1 MSFTQLN
8 PSDFVISNDSITAPA
23 WSSNVPTLTTF
34 YTASVIP
41 TTTVSAGAYYLNVYQ
56 STVGSN
62 GSSVQFAIAYGNSKG
77 SGSILLNNLVP
88 GVSPSLTTYN
98 QYATL
103 VYGPEISGSQG
114 FNFGGACTNALDIVA
129 LNIDRNRY
137 KQSLMPGTFNLSL
150 SSSVAGGGIITLTD
164 NSNDVNVVNYL
175 DCGRVFNL
183 VSGSYGR
190 AVSVTP
196 PGGIAPGYTAS
207 GSYGF
212 FLPDIGTIILNPSA
226 LALSPTLGGI
236 SLNLDRTTNYGTT
249 TPAASAS
256 YTNTNNTLI
265 FQAISASGVTPYKTS
280 NPGFQLNSQETVS
293 SDYVFVRIGNADYN
307 YSTNP
312 TFTSGSS
319 GAVLYQ
325 TMIYS
330 PQTFPTTV
338 GLYNNNSELLAV
350 AKLSQALTKDFTK
363 EALIRV
369 KLDW

>member
-8 PSDFVISNDSITAPA
+8 PSDFVVSSDSITAPA

-41 TTTVSAGAYYLNVYQ
+41 TTTISAGAYYLNVYQ
-56 STVGSN
+56 SPVGSN
-62 GSSVQFAIAYGNSKG
+62 GSSVQFAIAYGNIAG
-77 SGSILLNNLVP
+77 SGSQWLNALVP

-114 FNFGGACTNALDIVA
+114 FNFGGTATNALDIWA

-137 KQSLMPGTFNLSL
+137 KQSLMPGTFNISL
-150 SSSVAGGGIITLTD
+150 KNGANTITLCD

-183 VSGSYGR
+183 VSGSYGK
-190 AVSVTP
+190 AVSSIP
-196 PGGIAPGYTAS
+196 PGGIAPGYTSA

-212 FLPDIGTIILNPSA
+212 FLPDIGTIILNASA
-226 LALSPTLGGI
+226 LALSPTYGGI
-236 SLNLDRTTNYGTT
+236 SITPDRQNYGTLT
-249 TPAASAS
+249 LSPSAS
-256 YTNTNNTLI
+256 YTSTNNTILY
-265 FQAISASGVTPYKTS
+265 QAITSSA
-280 NPGFQLNSQETVS
+280 NFQLNSQETVS
-293 SDYVFVRIGNADYN
+293 SDYVFVRVNNAEYN

-312 TFTSGSS
+312 TFVSGST

-330 PQTFPTTV
+330 PQTFVTTV

-350 AKLSQALTKDFTK
+350 AKLSQALVKDFTK

>member
-1 MSFTQLN
+1 MSFTQLA
-8 PSDFVISNDSITAPA
+8 PSDFVISTDSITAPA
-23 WSSNVPTLTTF
+23 WSSNQPTLYTF
-34 YTASVIP
+34 YTAPVVP

-56 STVGSN
+56 QAYGSN
-62 GSSVQFAIAYGNSKG
+62 GAAVQFAIAYGNQKG
-77 SGSILLNNLVP
+77 SGSQWLNSLVP
-88 GVSPSLTTYN
+88 GVSPSLTTYD
-98 QYATL
+98 QYQTL

-114 FNFGGACTNALDIVA
+114 FNFGGAATNALDIWA

-137 KQSLMPGTFNLSL
+137 KQSLMPGTFNL
-150 SSSVAGGGIITLTD
+150 TLTGSGTQLTITD
-164 NSNDVNVVNYL
+164 NSNDVTTVNYL

-183 VSGSYGR
+183 VAGTYGNAANTSY
-190 AVSVTP
+190 VNQ
-196 PGGIAPGYTAS
+196 IAPGYTAS

-212 FLPDIGTIILNPSA
+212 FLPDIGTIILNASA
-226 LALSPTLGGI
+226 LALAPVYGGI
-236 SLNLDRTTNYGTT
+236 GLVPDRQNYGSGSYSLN
-249 TPAASAS
+249 ASAS
-256 YTNTNNTLI
+256 YTSTNNTLL
-265 FQAISASGVTPYKTS
+265 FQAISGSATLPLTGSA
-280 NPGFQLNSQETVS
+280 FQLNSQENVS
-293 SDYVFVRIGNADYN
+293 SDYVFVRIGNSEYN

-312 TFTSGSS
+312 TFTSGST
-319 GAVLYQ
+319 GAVRYQ

>member
-8 PSDFVISNDSITAPA
+8 PSDFVVSSDSITAPA
-23 WSSNVPTLTTF
+23 WSSNQPVLTTF
-34 YTASVIP
+34 YTASTVP
-41 TTTVSAGAYYLNVYQ
+41 TSTVSAGAYYLNVYQ
-56 STVGSN
+56 QAYGTN
-62 GSSVQFAIAYGNSKG
+62 GAAVQFAIAYGNAKG
-77 SGSILLNNLVP
+77 SGSVWLNTLVP

-114 FNFGGACTNALDIVA
+114 FNFGGAATNALDIVA

-150 SSSVAGGGIITLTD
+150 SSSLGGWITLTD
-164 NSNDVNVVNYL
+164 NSNDTSVVNYL

-183 VSGSYGR
+183 VSGSFGK
-190 AVSVTP
+190 AVNTNRTNQ
-196 PGGIAPGYTAS
+196 IAPGMTPS

-226 LALSPTLGGI
+226 LALDPVYGGI
-236 SLNLDRTTNYGTT
+236 LQPIDRNNYSSGA
-249 TPAASAS
+249 AASAS
-256 YTNTNNTLI
+256 YTNTNNTL
-265 FQAISASGVTPYKTS
+265 FYQSISASGLIPYTTGS
-280 NPGFQLNSQETVS
+280 YPGFQLNSQETVS
-293 SDYVFVRIGNADYN
+293 SDYVFVRINNSEYN

-325 TMIYS
+325 TMIYN

>member
-8 PSDFVISNDSITAPA
+8 PSDFVVSNDSVTAPA
-23 WSSNVPTLTTF
+23 WSSNQPVLSTF
-34 YTASVIP
+34 YTASVVP
-41 TTTVSAGAYYLNVYQ
+41 TSTISAGAYYLNVYQ
-56 STVGSN
+56 SAVGSN
-62 GSSVQFAIAYGNSKG
+62 GSAVQFAIAYGNLYG
-77 SGSILLNNLVP
+77 SGSAWLNPLVP

-98 QYATL
+98 QYQTL
-103 VYGPEISGSQG
+103 VYGPEVTGSQG
-114 FNFGGACTNALDIVA
+114 FNFGGQATRAQDIWV

-150 SSSVAGGGIITLTD
+150 SGSGGQITITD
-164 NSNDVNVVNYL
+164 DSNTTSVVNYL

-183 VSGSYGR
+183 VQGSFGT
-190 AVSVTP
+190 AVSTTL
-196 PGGIAPGYTAS
+196 PGAAGPGQTVS

-226 LALSPTLGGI
+226 LALSSGNGGI
-236 SLNLDRTTNYGTT
+236 GINVDRQNYGSGSYTLN
-249 TPAASAS
+249 ASAS
-256 YTNTNNTLI
+256 YTSNNNTFLY
-265 FQAISASGVTPYKTS
+265 QAISASA
-280 NPGFQLNSQETVS
+280 NFQLNSRETVS
-293 SDYVFVRIGNADYN
+293 SDYVFIRIGNSEYN

-350 AKLSQALTKDFTK
+350 AKLSQALVKDFTK